1 MKKEKL
7 YIIILATAIMVR
19 PRTRETTEV
28 PKAGALA
35 ATTDLHILRKVWHV
49 VGGLGLAMGYAYWLN
64 RTEGVAVVG
73 LLFGLFALFE
83 IFRQRSTAF
92 NKVGVQIM
100 GPLLRSHE
108 VNGLSGSFYFFMGA
122 IFAILVFP
130 KPIAIISL
138 VFLSCGDPVASAVG
152 WVHNDLLSQLL
163 SPALPFRVVCRRIL
177 CGRGPWSLSN
187 GKSLCGAFAGG
198 LVCGLV
204 TWFGLEL
211 VFVAPTHTER
221 LVITAIGTVVP
232 SLTELFTPA
241 HRPRPFPTDDN
252 FLIPLVS
259 GLALLIAS
267 WWQVL
272 PSVPH
277 SSLK

>member
-1 MKKEKL
+1 VNWKEREVKKENL
-7 YIIILATAIMVR
+7 YIIILASAIMVR

-152 WVHNDLLSQLL
+152 
-163 SPALPFRVVCRRIL
+163 IL